1 MQCKVFIGTKLSAFK
16 NRGRDAF
23 VLLFVTLLLFLLEVD
38 TFPIHSNVVPKNLS
52 CAWITNKNFC
62 NVNKIWMKK
71 NDVEENKEIAS
82 RSKVEIIH
90 EEEFPSLDTILEKAR
105 QRNRIPLFFGKIQA
119 SLSLDSKLFSFDQ
132 AKYNGVLEKRVVLSL
147 SSFTTGDFLI
157 CSIASLVLQAYGF
170 SLGYTIGKL
179 TQSSLKQLLTIISV
193 YLDENN
199 GSPDVNNMRLVM
211 NLVQVWPVL
220 LAITLDQSPIF

>member
-1 MQCKVFIGTKLSAFK
+1 MS
-16 NRGRDAF
+16 
-23 VLLFVTLLLFLLEVD
+23 LFVTLMLFFLEVD
-38 TFPIHSNVVPKNLS
+38 TFPLHPNVVPKNRSS

-71 NDVEENKEIAS
+71 KNDVEENKEITR

-147 SSFTTGDFLI
+147 SSFTRGDFLI
-157 CSIASLVLQAYGF
+157 SSIASLVLQAYGF

-179 TQSSLKQLLTIISV
+179 TQSSLKQLLTTISV